1 MPSIEPKSMSRIHY
15 AIIVVTI
22 IGCGLLSRTISAV
35 PLFVGDMLYA
45 MMMVAIMRWFFVS
58 NLLWKICLWSL
69 MLCFAIE
76 CSQLLS
82 YDWLL
87 QLRSTRLGALV
98 LGQGFLW
105 SDIAAYTG
113 GVWIFGMFLS
123 RVERR
128 RDRNGV
134 P

>member
-1 MPSIEPKSMSRIHY
+1 MSRMHY

-22 IGCGLLSRTISAV
+22 IGCGLLSRTSSVV

-45 MMMVAIMRWFFVS
+45 MMMVAIMRWVFIF

-76 CSQLLS
+76 FSQLLS

-87 QLRSTRLGALV
+87 QLRSTHLGALV

-105 SDIAAYTG
+105 SDIVAYSG
-113 GVWIFGMFLS
+113 GVLLFGMFLS
-123 RVERR
+123 HVERR
-128 RDRNGV
+128 CDRNDV

>member
-1 MPSIEPKSMSRIHY
+1 MHY
-15 AIIVVTI
+15 AIIVVAI
-22 IGCGLLSRTISAV
+22 IACGLLSRTISAV

-105 SDIAAYTG
+105 SDIAAYAG
-113 GVWIFGMFLS
+113 GVLLFGMFLS

>member
-1 MPSIEPKSMSRIHY
+1 MHY

-22 IGCGLLSRTISAV
+22 IGCGLLSRTISVV

-45 MMMVAIMRWFFVS
+45 MMMVAIMRWIFIF
-58 NLLWKICLWSL
+58 NPLWKICLWSL

-98 LGQGFLW
+98 LGRGFLW
-105 SDIAAYTG
+105 SDIAAYAG
-113 GVWIFGMFLS
+113 GVLLFGMFLS

-134 P
+134 L

>member
-1 MPSIEPKSMSRIHY
+1 MPR
-15 AIIVVTI
+15 A
-22 IGCGLLSRTISAV
+22 RTISAV

-58 NLLWKICLWSL
+58 NLLWKICLWGL

-105 SDIAAYTG
+105 SDIAAYVG
-113 GVWIFGMFLS
+113 GVLIFGMFLS